1 MPTAD
6 VPTANRMRVSVLKQE
21 GRVAKL
27 TTPLGEDTLVLT
39 RFDGDEGVSELFEYR
54 IEALTDKEDINW
66 DDAIGKA
73 CSVTFKNYGKERV
86 FNGILIDAQWLGI
99 RGNAFQGH
107 RLILRPWP
115 WMLSRTSDCC
125 FWLDRKPDEIIKDV
139 FSKRG
144 FNDHQFKLTESYP
157 KLEFCVQYRET
168 DLAFVSR
175 LMEQYGIYY
184 YFEHT
189 SDKHMMILA
198 DSKSSLKPIPGG
210 KVPFIALVGDD
221 RRMEEHIYHVSAERR
236 FRTGKVEVNDYDMK
250 KPSANMLADKKGD
263 ARYARADMEIFD
275 DPGKYVEQDDGKRYA
290 KICLEAEQA
299 LDHRRY
305 TNGDAMSLLPGCLV
319 NMEKHWKKSEN
330 DEYLILRATHAY
342 ENEFYRTSGSEG
354 GPGEIYNGTYELL
367 PSKIPYRAPLAT
379 PKPRIYG
386 AQTAQVVGP
395 SGEEIHT
402 DKYGRIKVRF
412 FWDRKKKESCWIR
425 VAHLWSGKTWG
436 TQFIPRIGMEVVVD
450 FMDGDPDRP
459 LVVGTVYNEEYKHPY
474 ELPANKTQSGTKTN
488 SSKGGG
494 GYNEIMYED
503 KKGSEKIGVHAQK
516 DLDVVVHNV
525 ETRKIGEDGVMG
537 ASRSTTLLT
546 GDDELKLLTGGRSVT
561 VMKSHDTTATMNIS
575 ETATMNIMET
585 ATMNITNTANLLIT
599 LTCGASSI
607 IMTPMSITISSPTVA
622 ILAPMGVAI
631 KGATVPV
638 AF

>member
-1 MPTAD
+1 MA
-6 VPTANRMRVSVLKQE
+6 LKQE
-21 GRVAKL
+21 GRIAKL
-27 TTPLGEDTLVLT
+27 TTPLGEDVLALT

-54 IEALTDKEDINW
+54 IEALTEKEEINW

-73 CSVTFKNYGKERV
+73 CSVTFKTYGKERV
-86 FNGILIDAQWLGI
+86 FNGRLIDCQWLGV
-99 RGNAFQGH
+99 RQTNYQAH
-107 RLILRPWP
+107 RLVLRPWT

-125 FWLDRKPDEIIKDV
+125 FWLDKKPDEIIKDV

-144 FNDHQFKLTESYP
+144 FNDYQLKLTESYP

-175 LMEQYGIYY
+175 LMEQYGIFY

-210 KVPFIALVGDD
+210 KVPYIGLVGDD
-221 RRMEEHIYHVSAERR
+221 RAKEEYVHHVAAERR
-236 FRTGKVEVNDYDMK
+236 FRTNKVEVNDYDMK
-250 KPSANMLADKKGD
+250 KPSANMLADKTGD
-263 ARYARADMEIFD
+263 ARYTPKMELFD
-275 DPGKYVEQDDGKRYA
+275 DPGKYVEQEDGKRYA

-305 TNGDAMSLLPGCLV
+305 ANGDAISLLPGCLV
-319 NMEKHWKKSEN
+319 NLERHWKKSEN
-330 DEYLILRATHAY
+330 DEYLILRATHSF
-342 ENEFYRTSGSEG
+342 ETELYRTAKEAG
-354 GPGEIYNGTYELL
+354 GHEQVYAGTYELL
-367 PSKIPYRAPLAT
+367 PSKIPYRAPLLT
-379 PKPRIYG
+379 PKPRIFG
-386 AQTAQVVGP
+386 SQTAQVVGP

-474 ELPANKTQSGTKTN
+474 ELPANKSQSGTKTN
-488 SSKGGG
+488 STKGGG

-516 DLDVVVHNV
+516 DLDVVVHHV

-546 GDDELKLLTGGRSVT
+546 GDDELKVQTGGRSVT
-561 VMKSHDTTATMNIS
+561 VMKSHDLSATMNIS
-575 ETATMNIMET
+575 ETATMSIMET
-585 ATMNITNTANLLIT
+585 ATMNITNTANLMIT

-607 IMTPMSITISSPTVA
+607 IMTPTNITISSPTVA
-622 ILAPMGVAI
+622 IVAPMGVAI

>member
-1 MPTAD
+1 MA
-6 VPTANRMRVSVLKQE
+6 LKQE

-39 RFDGDEGVSELFEYR
+39 RFDGDEGVSEPFEYR
-54 IEALTDKEDINW
+54 IEGLTEKEDINW

-86 FNGILIDAQWLGI
+86 FNGILIDAQWLGV
-99 RGNAFQGH
+99 RGNAFQAH
-107 RLILRPWP
+107 RLILRPWT

-125 FWLDRKPDEIIKDV
+125 FWLDKKPDEIIKDV

-144 FNDHQFKLTESYP
+144 FNDYQLKLTESYP

-175 LMEQYGIYY
+175 LMEQYGMYY

-210 KVPFIALVGDD
+210 KVPFIALIGDD
-221 RRMEEHIYHVSAERR
+221 RRMEEHIHHVSAERR

-263 ARYARADMEIFD
+263 ARYTRADMEIFD
-275 DPGKYVEQDDGKRYA
+275 DPGKYVEQEDGKRYA

-305 TNGDAMSLLPGCLV
+305 LNGDAMSLLPGCLV
-319 NMEKHWKKSEN
+319 NLEKHWKKSEN

-367 PSKIPYRAPLAT
+367 PS
-379 PKPRIYG
+379 
-386 AQTAQVVGP
+386 
-395 SGEEIHT
+395 
-402 DKYGRIKVRF
+402 
-412 FWDRKKKESCWIR
+412 
-425 VAHLWSGKTWG
+425 
-436 TQFIPRIGMEVVVD
+436 
-450 FMDGDPDRP
+450 
-459 LVVGTVYNEEYKHPY
+459 
-474 ELPANKTQSGTKTN
+474 
-488 SSKGGG
+488 
-494 GYNEIMYED
+494 
-503 KKGSEKIGVHAQK
+503 
-516 DLDVVVHNV
+516 
-525 ETRKIGEDGVMG
+525 
-537 ASRSTTLLT
+537 
-546 GDDELKLLTGGRSVT
+546 
-561 VMKSHDTTATMNIS
+561 
-575 ETATMNIMET
+575 
-585 ATMNITNTANLLIT
+585 
-599 LTCGASSI
+599 
-607 IMTPMSITISSPTVA
+607 
-622 ILAPMGVAI
+622 
-631 KGATVPV
+631 
-638 AF
+638 